1 MITIKN
7 GILDKIKNW
16 TDDSIHVLTDFDR
29 TITVGNS
36 ESSWSILAKS
46 NLVPKEYVLERQK
59 LFDYYRPFE
68 IDENLDPAYKNT
80 LMIEWWNKH
89 IDLFIEYKLSG
100 SVINEAANNLRV
112 MEFRK
117 GAKEFLKKMYDRK
130 VPIII
135 ISAGIGNFIEQF
147 LIKNGCNFDNI
158 FIVSNFIK
166 FKDGLAV
173 GVSDNVIHSLNK
185 NEVALPD
192 YLKKLVSDR
201 PNIILLGDSIS
212 DIKMAKEEMRN
223 NALKIGFLEEKVS
236 DNIEIFLEQFDVV
249 CTENTNYVELSEQIP
264 LI

>member
-89 IDLFIEYKLSG
+89 IDLFVEYKLSE

-185 NEVALPD
+185 NEV
-192 YLKKLVSDR
+192 YLSDR
-201 PNIILLGDSIS
+201 LVKNILGRKKAILFGDNIADIDMLENFDYKESITVCFVNNSSLKYQVAFKVYNIICNDGL
-212 DIKMAKEEMRN
+212 AFNRC
-223 NALKIGFLEEKVS
+223 LELWER
-236 DNIEIFLEQFDVV
+236 
-249 CTENTNYVELSEQIP
+249 
-264 LI
+264 